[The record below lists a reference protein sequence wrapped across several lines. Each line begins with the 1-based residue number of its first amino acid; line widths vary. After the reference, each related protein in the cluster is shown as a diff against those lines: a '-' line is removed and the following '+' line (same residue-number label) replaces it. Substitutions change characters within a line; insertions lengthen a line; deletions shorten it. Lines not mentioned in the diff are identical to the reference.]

1 MTAPQSSFFDL
12 IYDSP
17 FHHPLVCWLA
27 APLVLL
33 ALWQVRPRSE
43 AATGKKTLWRLAI
56 AGQLLIVLDAWATGS
71 FSPLAADSSASA
83 VVSFLFVLVGDL
95 RYFVLLE
102 RFSRPQ
108 ALRPGSIA
116 GRAFVLAMLTP
127 VVFQLVSMLF
137 PSAFQVPRHKFLAY
151 EVLFLLLLAAVRW
164 LILPRRAAAAAG
176 SPATQQNLQWLRHLT
191 AFEAGQYALWILA
204 DIVILAGV
212 RAGLLL
218 RLVPNVLYYVVF
230 VPLAYFTAP
239 PSLRSARRAE

>member
-17 FHHPLVCWLA
+17 WHHPLVCWLA
-27 APLVLL
+27 APLVLV
-33 ALWQVRPRSE
+33 ALWRARPRSE
-43 AATGKKTLWRLAI
+43 AAAAKQALWRLAI
-56 AGQLLIVLDAWATGS
+56 AGQLLIALDGLATGS
-71 FSPLAADSSASA
+71 FSPLAADSSAAA

-108 ALRPGSIA
+108 TPPPGQVA

-127 VVFQLVSMLF
+127 VVFQLVSMIF
-137 PSAFQVPRHKFLAY
+137 PAAFQVPRHKFLAY

-176 SPATQQNLQWLRHLT
+176 SQATQQSLQWLRHLT
-191 AFEAGQYALWILA
+191 AFEAGQYGLWILA

-218 RLVPNVLYYVVF
+218 RLVPNVLYYVMF

-239 PSLRSARRAE
+239 PSLRGARRSA